1 MNILDQAVENL
12 LKEERQL
19 LSDLRVALARFG
31 APAEEQETLND
42 SIQQLDDFFLLVVV
56 GEFNSGKSA
65 FINAL
70 LGEPVLEEG
79 EIPTTAQ
86 VTILRYGETPER
98 VAISDRLH
106 AVTAPIELLADVSIV
121 DTPGTN
127 SIIRGHEEITTD
139 FVPRSDLVLFVTSVD
154 RPFTESERL
163 FLERIRDWGKK
174 VVVVVNKVDIL
185 DSLQGLEN
193 VAKFVA
199 DGARNSL
206 GMEPHVFM
214 VSAKLAQRA
223 KHGEP
228 ALWERSRFEPLER
241 YIKDTLDET
250 ERLRLKLA
258 NPLGVGM
265 HLVDRYLGVVQERID
280 LLGED
285 LTMLEE
291 VDRQLETYGKDMA
304 RDFDLHMKGIENV
317 LYEMEQRGRDFFD
330 ETFRLRRVFDLLD
343 KKAIQHDFERQ
354 VVADIPQRVERKV
367 NELIDWVVDS
377 DYRQWQA
384 VTDYL
389 AERRRQHQERI
400 IGDAAAGGF
409 HYERERLFE
418 GMGREAQRL
427 VDEYDRAREAQQI
440 ADGARIAVA
449 TVAAME
455 VGAVGLGTLVVVLA
469 TTLAADVTGVLMA
482 SLLAFLGLFVI
493 PNRRRRAEQEMR
505 AKIAAMRDRLTGTL
519 RSQFEREMER
529 IMERIHRTVAPYSRF
544 VRTEHDKL
552 QSTRTELD
560 ELRTEMDRLRA
571 RVEALK

>member
-1 MNILDQAVENL
+1 MNILDQQVEDL
-12 LKEERQL
+12 LKEERRL

-31 APAEEQETLND
+31 ASAEDQETLND

-70 LGEPVLEEG
+70 LGEAVLEEG

-86 VTILRYGETPER
+86 VTILRYGEKRER

-106 AVTAPIELLADVSIV
+106 TITAPLRFLADVSIV

-127 SIIRGHEEITTD
+127 SIIRGHEEITTK

-154 RPFTESERL
+154 RPFTESERV

-174 VVVVVNKVDIL
+174 VLVVVNKVDIL
-185 DSLQGLEN
+185 DSQPALEN
-193 VAKFVA
+193 VAQFVA
-199 DGARNSL
+199 NGARSSL
-206 GMEPHVFM
+206 GVEPQVFM

-228 ALWERSRFEPLER
+228 ALWEQSRFEPLER
-241 YIKDTLDET
+241 YIKETLDES
-250 ERLRLKLA
+250 ERLQLKLT
-258 NPLGVGM
+258 NPLGVGT
-265 HLVDRYLGVVQERID
+265 HLVDRYLGVVQERIG

-285 LTMLEE
+285 LTMLED
-291 VDRQLETYGKDMA
+291 VDRQLDTYQQDMA
-304 RDFDLHMKGIENV
+304 RDFGLHMKGIENV
-317 LYEMEQRGRDFFD
+317 LYEMEQRGRDFFE

-343 KKAIQHDFERQ
+343 KKAIERGFEQQ
-354 VVADIPQRVERKV
+354 VVGDVPQRVERQV
-367 NELIDWVVDS
+367 GELIDWVVDS
-377 DYRQWQA
+377 DFRQWQA

-389 AERRRQHQERI
+389 AERRRQHRDRI
-400 IGDAAAGGF
+400 IGDATAGGF

-418 GMGREAQRL
+418 GMGREVQRL
-427 VDEYDRAREAQQI
+427 VDEYDRELEAQQI
-440 ADGARIAVA
+440 ADGARMAVA

-455 VGAVGLGTLVVVLA
+455 VGAVGLGTLVVALA

-482 SLLAFLGLFVI
+482 SLVAFLGLFVI
-493 PNRRRRAEQEMR
+493 PSRRRRAEREMR
-505 AKIAAMRDRLTGTL
+505 DKIDAMRDRLAGTL

-529 IMERIHRTVAPYSRF
+529 IMERIHRTIAPYSRF
-544 VRTEHDKL
+544 VRTEHARL
-552 QSTRTELD
+552 AGARTELE
-560 ELRTEMDRLRA
+560 ELSVEMERLRA
-571 RVEALK
+571 RAETIS

>member
-1 MNILDQAVENL
+1 
-12 LKEERQL
+12 
-19 LSDLRVALARFG
+19 
-31 APAEEQETLND
+31 
-42 SIQQLDDFFLLVVV
+42 LLVVV

-70 LGEPVLEEG
+70 LGESVLEEG

-86 VTILRYGETPER
+86 VTILRYGEELQR
-98 VAISDRLH
+98 VAIGDGLH
-106 AVTAPIELLADVSIV
+106 ALAAPIDLLADVSIV

-127 SIIRGHEEITTD
+127 SIIRGHEEITTN

-174 VVVVVNKVDIL
+174 VVVIVNKVDIL
-185 DSLQGLEN
+185 DSPQALEK

-199 DGARNSL
+199 GGARESL
-206 GMEPHVFM
+206 GVEPHIFM

-228 ALWERSRFEPLER
+228 ALWEQSRFEPLER
-241 YIKDTLDET
+241 YIRETLDES
-250 ERLRLKLA
+250 ERLRLKLS
-258 NPLGVGM
+258 NPLGVGT
-265 HLVDRYLGVVQERID
+265 HLVDGYLGVVHERID
-280 LLGED
+280 LLKDD
-285 LTMLEE
+285 LTMLDD
-291 VDRQLETYGKDMA
+291 VDQQLGTYQKDMA

-317 LYEMEQRGRDFFD
+317 LYEMEQQGRDFFD
-330 ETFRLRRVFDLLD
+330 DTFRLRRVFDLLD
-343 KKAIQHDFERQ
+343 RKAIQHDFERR
-354 VVADIPQRVERKV
+354 VVGDIPQRVERKV

-389 AERRRQHQERI
+389 SERRRQHRDRI
-400 IGDAAAGGF
+400 IGDAAGGF

-418 GMGREAQRL
+418 GMGREAQQL
-427 VDEYDRAREAQQI
+427 VDEYDREREAQQI
-440 ADGARIAVA
+440 ADGARMAVA

-493 PNRRRRAEQEMR
+493 PNRRRHAEQEMR
-505 AKIAAMRDRLTGTL
+505 EKIVAMRDRLTGTL

-544 VRTEHDKL
+544 VRTEHEKL
-552 QSTRTELD
+552 ESAQTGLE
-560 ELRTEMDRLRA
+560 ELRTEMERLRS
-571 RVEALK
+571 RVEAIG